1 MTVES
6 GCLGFGL
13 GFGLGASGGAGSS
26 MNPGC
31 LGFAFGFGL
40 GELGGAGSSLC
51 DNESCNCDCDF
62 LHHKRHLRS
71 PSQPLKSPLLR

>member
-51 DNESCNCDCDF
+51 DNESCNCEISSTIKGICEVQV
-62 LHHKRHLRS
+62 S
-71 PSQPLKSPLLR
+71 P